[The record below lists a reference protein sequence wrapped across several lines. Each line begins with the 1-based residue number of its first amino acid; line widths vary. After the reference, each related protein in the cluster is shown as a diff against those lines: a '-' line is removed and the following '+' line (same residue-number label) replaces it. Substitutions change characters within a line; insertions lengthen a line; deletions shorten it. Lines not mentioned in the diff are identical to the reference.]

1 MRLLLA
7 LLLTLLAALPAAA
20 QPDPF
25 YEVEALNA
33 GLGDPPPGLDRETPQ
48 AAMESFL
55 EAADDRDWDRAAHL
69 LDLREVAPGDQP
81 VQGPLRAAQLQ
92 EVLDRK
98 VVLSWT
104 TLLDRP
110 DALDATASS
119 DSAVAGQTRRSILL
133 GVLDLEDRTVPIRL
147 NRLRPGEG
155 DPVWVFSRQSVEN
168 VPALYRAYGPT
179 ELERAL
185 PAWARRDA
193 AWGLAWWE
201 VIALPLV
208 VILAVLA
215 GAAVNRALAQGARR
229 ADGTWMEIVLRS
241 LKWPATIA
249 VVTAVL
255 AIATAE
261 LFVFSAPVD
270 AVVGPVIAAGFVIAA
285 ILFVMTVLD
294 GILDQIAVFDP
305 ESLSD
310 PNDAATRDRA
320 TALSATRR
328 IVLVILAL
336 LGAGW
341 VFSSAEI
348 FRTFGFS
355 LLASAGAV
363 TLILGFAARRVLG
376 NIMSSLQI
384 AFNKSA
390 RIGDQIIYDGEW
402 CTVER
407 IHFTYVQLK
416 HWTGNRIVVPV
427 EEFVSEGFQNWSLA
441 ETKMLNVVTLRLA
454 GTADVGALR
463 ERFREIAGAE
473 EEILDQDQCRLL
485 VTEHDALGQTLRFQF
500 PTPDPSTGWYIECR
514 IRERLIAAAA
524 EIERRTDVPQFAA
537 GAAADVAA

>member
-1 MRLLLA
+1 MRLALCLLVALLA
-7 LLLTLLAALPAAA
+7 PLAAAA

-25 YEVEALNA
+25 YEVDALNE
-33 GLGDPPPGLDRETPQ
+33 GLGPPPPGLDRETPQ
-48 AAMESFL
+48 ATMEFLL
-55 EAADDRDWDRAAHL
+55 EAADDGDWEAAAHL
-69 LDLREVAPGDQP
+69 LDLGEIAPADQAL
-81 VQGPLRAAQLQ
+81 QGPLAAAQLH
-92 EVLDRK
+92 EVLERK

-104 TLLDRP
+104 RLLDRP
-110 DALDATASS
+110 DALDAAASS
-119 DSAVAGQTRRSILL
+119 RSAVAGQTRRSLLL

-147 NRLRPGEG
+147 SRVAPDGG

-168 VPALYRAYGPT
+168 VPALYAAYGPT
-179 ELERAL
+179 ELEKAL
-185 PAWARRDA
+185 PAWAVADA

-201 VIALPLV
+201 VIALPAV
-208 VILAVLA
+208 VLLAVLA

-229 ADGTWMEIVLRS
+229 TDGTWLEIVLRS
-241 LKWPATIA
+241 LRWPATIA

-255 AIATAE
+255 SLATEE

-270 AVVGPVIAAGFVIAA
+270 ALMGPLIAAGFTVA
-285 ILFVMTVLD
+285 IVLFVMTVLD
-294 GILDQIAVFDP
+294 GILDRIVVFDP
-305 ESLSD
+305 ESLAD
-310 PNDAATRDRA
+310 PDDAATRDRA

-328 IVLVILAL
+328 VVLVILVL
-336 LGAGW
+336 LGVGW
-341 VFSSAEI
+341 VLASAEL
-348 FRTFGFS
+348 FRTLGFS
-355 LLASAGAV
+355 LLASAGAI
-363 TLILGFAARRVLG
+363 TIILGFAARRVLG

-416 HWTGNRIVVPV
+416 HWTGNRHVVPV
-427 EEFVSEGFQNWSLA
+427 EEFVSNGFQNWTLA
-441 ETKMLNVVTLRLA
+441 ETEMLNVVTLRLA
-454 GTADVGALR
+454 GTADVAELR
-463 ERFREIAGAE
+463 RRFHEIAAE
-473 EEILDQDQCRLL
+473 EEDILDQDACRLL

-524 EIERRTDVPQFAA
+524 EIERDTDVPQFAA